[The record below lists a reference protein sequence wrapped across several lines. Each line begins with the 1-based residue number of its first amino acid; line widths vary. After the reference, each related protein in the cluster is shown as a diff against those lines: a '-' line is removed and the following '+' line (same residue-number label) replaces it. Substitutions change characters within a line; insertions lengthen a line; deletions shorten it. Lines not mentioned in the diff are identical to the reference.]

1 MFTQPSA
8 QEQYQAR
15 LEQVI
20 TFLAAHLAEPL
31 SLETLAGVAG
41 FSPYHFHRIF
51 SGLLGET
58 PGDALN
64 RLRLERAANLLLKSP
79 QSITAIALV
88 CGFSSS
94 ATFARSF
101 RQRFGL
107 TASEYRSQGG
117 ATLQTNSD
125 PLSAPIPLPD
135 LGLVQVKP
143 LPAIPVIYVANLEG
157 YSIEKICAAWN
168 RLMKWGGTRGLLGP
182 QTRAIGV
189 TFDDPLITAAN
200 RCRYYACLTVPG
212 KVETGQRVSY
222 MEIGAGLH
230 ALAHVTVTAQE
241 ISLVYH
247 AMYGQWL
254 PGSGL
259 QPADRPTY
267 EIYLQTPDQH
277 PEGKYELEVCI
288 PVEPL

>member
-1 MFTQPSA
+1 MLTPPSA
-8 QEQYQAR
+8 QEQYRAR

-79 QSITAIALV
+79 QSVTAIALA

-94 ATFARSF
+94 AAFARSF
-101 RQRFGL
+101 RQHFGV
-107 TASEYRSQGG
+107 TASEYRARGG
-117 ATLQTNSD
+117 AAAQSGR
-125 PLSAPIPLPD
+125 PLSAPLPLPE
-135 LGLVQVKP
+135 LGAVQVKL

-168 RLMKWGGTRGLLGP
+168 RLTRWGSARGLLNP
-182 QTRAIGV
+182 HTRAIGV
-189 TFDDPLITAAN
+189 TFDDPHITAAN

-212 KVETGQRVSY
+212 KVETGQRVGY

-230 ALAHVTVTAQE
+230 ALAHVTVAAEE
-241 ISLVYH
+241 IALVYH
-247 AMYGQWL
+247 AIYGHWL

-277 PEGKYELEVCI
+277 PQGKYELEVCV
-288 PVEPL
+288 PVEPS

>member
-8 QEQYQAR
+8 QEQYRAR

-20 TFLAAHLAEPL
+20 TFLAAHLSEPL

-58 PGDALN
+58 PGDFLN

-79 QSITAIALV
+79 QSITTIALV

-101 RQRFGL
+101 RQHFGL
-107 TASEYRSQGG
+107 SASEYRDQGG
-117 ATLQTNSD
+117 ATPQASPA
-125 PLSAPIPLPD
+125 PLSAPIHLPD
-135 LGLVQVKP
+135 LGVVQVKP

-168 RLMKWGGTRGLLGP
+168 RLTKWGGARGLFDS

-189 TFDDPLITAAN
+189 TYDDPQITAAN

-212 KVETGQRVSY
+212 KVETSQRVGY

-230 ALAHVTVTAQE
+230 ALAHVTVAAQE
-241 ISLVYH
+241 ITRVYH
-247 AMYGQWL
+247 AIYGHWL

-259 QPADRPTY
+259 QPTDRPTY

-277 PEGKYELEVCI
+277 PQGKYELEVCV
-288 PVEPL
+288 PVEPF